1 MKTLIYILSVMLIF
15 PAFAGTKK
23 DESGKPQNTSSFN
36 VMTYNI
42 RMNTPDD
49 GVNAWPLRKDKV
61 TGLLKFH
68 HPDIFGVQEALLEQ
82 MQDLENGLP
91 DFDHVGVGRDDGK
104 TQGETMAIF
113 FRKARFEKLADG
125 TFWLSETPEK
135 PGIGWDAAC
144 NRTCTWVKFK
154 DKLSNQ
160 TFYFFNTHLDHRG
173 KIAKENGSR
182 LILQKISEINR
193 ENLPLILTGDFNSIQ
208 QDEPIKIIKGV
219 LKDSREETE
228 TVPYGPEG
236 TIGGSDGGFIV
247 KNRDRII
254 DYIFV
259 NSKISVLRYGV
270 LSDSFGLYYPSD
282 HLPVFTE
289 LQTQ

>member
-15 PAFAGTKK
+15 PAVLSAKK
-23 DESGKPQNTSSFN
+23 DGSSKPQNTSSFN

-68 HPDIFGVQEALLEQ
+68 QPDVFGIQEALLEQ
-82 MQDLENGLP
+82 MQDMENGLP

-113 FRKARFEKLADG
+113 YRKARFEKLADG
-125 TFWLSETPEK
+125 TFWLSENPEK

-144 NRTCTWVKFK
+144 NRTCTWIRLK

-173 KIAKENGSR
+173 KIARENGSKLLLR
-182 LILQKISEINR
+182 KISEIDK
-193 ENLPLILTGDFNSIQ
+193 ENLPLILTGDFNSTP
-208 QDEPIKIIKGV
+208 QDEPIKIIKDV
-219 LKDSREETE
+219 LKDSREKTE
-228 TVPYGPEG
+228 TAPYGQDG
-236 TIGGSDGGFIV
+236 TSGGFDV
-247 KNRDRII
+247 KVMPRII

-259 NSKISVLRYGV
+259 NSKISVLRYGI

-282 HLPVFTE
+282 HLPVFAE
-289 LQTQ
+289 LQIR

>member
-1 MKTLIYILSVMLIF
+1 MKPIIYILSFLLIF
-15 PAFAGTKK
+15 PILASAKK
-23 DESGKPQNTSSFN
+23 YESAKQKNTISFN

-42 RMNTPDD
+42 RMNTSED
-49 GVNAWPLRKDKV
+49 GINAWPLRKDKV

-68 HPDIFGVQEALLEQ
+68 QPDIFGVQEALLEQ
-82 MQDLENGLP
+82 MKDLENGLS

-113 FRKARFEKLADG
+113 FRKSRFEKLADG
-125 TFWLSETPEK
+125 TFWLSENPEK

-144 NRTCTWVKFK
+144 NRTCTWVRLK
-154 DKLSNQ
+154 DKLSKQ

-173 KIAKENGSR
+173 KIARVNGSK
-182 LILQKISEINR
+182 LLLQKISEINN
-193 ENLPLILTGDFNSIQ
+193 ENLPLILTGDFNSTKK
-208 QDEPIKIIKGV
+208 DEPIKIINEV
-219 LKDSREETE
+219 LGDSREKTE
-228 TVPYGPEG
+228 TAPYGPDG
-236 TIGGSDGGFIV
+236 TSGGFDV
-247 KNRDRII
+247 KLMPRII

-259 NSKISVLRYGV
+259 NNNVRVLRYGI

-289 LQTQ
+289 MQIK

>member
-1 MKTLIYILSVMLIF
+1 MKPIIYILSFLLIL
-15 PAFAGTKK
+15 PILASAKK
-23 DESGKPQNTSSFN
+23 YESAKQKNTISFN

-42 RMNTPDD
+42 RMNTSED
-49 GVNAWPLRKDKV
+49 GINAWPLRKDKV

-68 HPDIFGVQEALLEQ
+68 QPDIFGVQEALLEQ
-82 MQDLENGLP
+82 MKDLENGLS

-113 FRKARFEKLADG
+113 FRKSRFEKLADG
-125 TFWLSETPEK
+125 TFWLSENPEK

-144 NRTCTWVKFK
+144 NRTCTWVRLK
-154 DKLSNQ
+154 DKLSKQ

-173 KIAKENGSR
+173 KIARVNGSK
-182 LILQKISEINR
+182 LLLQKISEINN
-193 ENLPLILTGDFNSIQ
+193 ENLPLILTGDFNSTKK
-208 QDEPIKIIKGV
+208 DEPIKIINEV
-219 LKDSREETE
+219 LGDSREKTE
-228 TVPYGPEG
+228 TAPYGPDG
-236 TIGGSDGGFIV
+236 TSGGFDV
-247 KNRDRII
+247 KLMPRII

-259 NSKISVLRYGV
+259 NNNVRVLRYGI

-289 LQTQ
+289 MQIK